1 MLKKVMVIVMAFVSL
16 MAFTSPGHAEAS
28 EIPQQARAT
37 WLWNPWMFVSD
48 EAGTLAFLE
57 NKQVNKVYVQIDPDV
72 PKAAY
77 GSFIAKA
84 KALGIDVYALDGAP
98 AWVAPKGY
106 VNQDRLMAWLT
117 DYQKQAAANAG
128 FAGVHLDVEPY
139 LYSGWNTNRAATV
152 KAFQSLVQRARTST
166 AKLALP
172 LEADMPFWFDEINY
186 KNTYGSG
193 LLAEWIIANTDG
205 VTIMAYRDSAP
216 MIIDIVKN
224 EMAMA
229 QRLGKNV
236 VVGVETGTTDEGS
249 IITFAEEGETFMEQ
263 ELAKVAAHYAGNP
276 AYEGVAIHHVG
287 SWMTL
292 QP

>member
-16 MAFTSPGHAEAS
+16 MAFSGPGHAEAN
-28 EIPQQARAT
+28 EAPQQVRAT
-37 WLWNPWMFVSD
+37 WLWNPWMFVND

-57 NKQVNKVYVQIDPDV
+57 SKQLNKVYVQIDGDI

-77 GSFIAKA
+77 GSFIGKA

-98 AWVAPKGY
+98 SWVAPKGY
-106 VNQDRLMAWLT
+106 ANQDRLMAWLA
-117 DYQKQAAANAG
+117 DYQSQSAANAR
-128 FAGVHLDVEPY
+128 FSGVHLDVEPY
-139 LYSGWNTNRAATV
+139 LYSGWNTKRAATV
-152 KAFQSLVQRARTST
+152 KAYQSLVQRARTST

-172 LEADMPFWFDEINY
+172 LEADMPFWFDEISY

-193 LLAEWIIANTDG
+193 LLAEWVIANTAS

-224 EMAMA
+224 EIAMA
-229 QRLGKNV
+229 QRLGKTI

-249 IITFAEEGETFMEQ
+249 IITFAEEGEAFMEQ

-276 AYEGVAIHHVG
+276 AYKGNAIHHVG